1 MSCVVPKCQ
10 SNWLS
15 LDVSGKTIVFL
26 ILGWANTFTHL
37 NFSDPSHKA
46 PNNELWWIKVL
57 FGCESCLGLI
67 SLVRLKCRCFFY
79 NICMTNNRLG
89 AILLNRFVLSLQT
102 NSYWLNQYVLFD
114 FCKIKKFSFFKG
126 NFFYSLS
133 WNLKTHFPNAIPCI
147 LISIGT

>member
-89 AILLNRFVLSLQT
+89 AILLNRFVLCLQT

-114 FCKIKKFSFFKG
+114 FCKKKIKVFILQGQFFLQLIMKFKNTFSKCH
-126 NFFYSLS
+126 SMHLD
-133 WNLKTHFPNAIPCI
+133 
-147 LISIGT
+147 